1 MVKVDL
7 VAAKLAQL
15 ADRIARIE
23 LHRPLSLEA
32 LAADRDAL
40 DLLSFNLLLC
50 VQVCAD
56 IASHIISDE
65 GLLPAGNLAQ
75 SFARLQEHGVIGQDV
90 LGPIQRAV
98 GLRNVVA
105 HGYER
110 VDPNMVFRAATEG
123 VLDLRAFSGEVAQW
137 MMKTIS

>member
-1 MVKVDL
+1 MVKIDL

-15 ADRIARIE
+15 ADRISRIE
-23 LHRPLSLEA
+23 LHRPSSAEA

-40 DLLSFNLLLC
+40 DLLSFNLLLS
-50 VQVCAD
+50 VRVCAD

-75 SFARLQEHGVIGQDV
+75 SFVRLQEHGVIGQATV
-90 LGPIQRAV
+90 GPIQRAV

-110 VDPNMVFRAATEG
+110 VDR
-123 VLDLRAFSGEVAQW
+123 SGPSRIFGRNCAVAYETSLTSETKLLQE
-137 MMKTIS
+137 